1 MGSIVSEEIKH
12 KIYRLIEEIEQEKQV
27 HIFYACES
35 GSRAWGFPSV
45 DSDYD
50 VRFLYIHPT
59 DWYLSIGEK
68 REVIERPIDDQIDLS
83 GWEIRKALL
92 LFKKSNP
99 PLLEWLRS
107 PIVYKEK
114 YNIAQNMRALL
125 PEFYSPVACLYHYL
139 HMARGNFREYL
150 KGETV
155 WIKKYFYML
164 RPVLACKWI
173 EQDLGP
179 VPMEFEVLVDRIV
192 EDKRLK
198 AEIKQLIERKK
209 TGEELAWGPKIP
221 VISNFLAA
229 EIERLESERFDKK
242 KRKPDVEKLNELFRS
257 ALKETWEATQ

>member
-1 MGSIVSEEIKH
+1 MIPEAIKH
-12 KIYRLIEEIEQEKQV
+12 KISRLMEEIEREKQV
-27 HIFYACES
+27 RIFYACES

-68 REVIERPIDDQIDLS
+68 REVIEKPIDDQIDIS

-107 PIVYKEK
+107 PIIYKEG
-114 YNIAQNMRALL
+114 YRIAQNMRALL
-125 PEFYSPVACLYHYL
+125 PEFYSPISCFYHYL
-139 HMARGNFREYL
+139 HMARGNFKEYL

-155 WIKKYFYML
+155 WTKKYFYML
-164 RPVLACKWI
+164 RPVLACNWI

-192 EDKRLK
+192 EDRGLK
-198 AEIKQLIERKK
+198 NEIKELIKRKRE
-209 TGEELAWGPKIP
+209 GEELAWGPKIP
-221 VISNFLAA
+221 AISEFLTR
-229 EIERLESERFDKK
+229 EIERLSSGEFGHKK
-242 KRKPDVEKLNELFRS
+242 HRPDIEKLNNLFRK
-257 ALKETWEATQ
+257 ALKEVWETNQEK

>member
-1 MGSIVSEEIKH
+1 MIPREIKD
-12 KIYRLIEEIEQEKQV
+12 KICLRLAEIEQEKQV
-27 HIFYACES
+27 RVLYACES

-59 DWYLSIGEK
+59 EWYLSIEEK
-68 REVIERPIDDQIDLS
+68 RDVIEQTIEDHLDLS
-83 GWEIRKALL
+83 GWEIRKALN
-92 LFKKSNP
+92 LFRKSNP
-99 PLLEWLRS
+99 PLLEWLCS
-107 PIVYKEK
+107 PVVYQEK
-114 YNIAQNMRALL
+114 YRAAQNMRALL

-179 VPMEFEVLVDRIV
+179 VPMEFEVLVDRII
-192 EDKRLK
+192 EDRELRK
-198 AEIKQLIERKK
+198 EISNLIKRKK
-209 TGEELAWGPKIP
+209 EGEELAWGPKIP
-221 VISNFLAA
+221 AISNFLAA
-229 EIERLESERFDKK
+229 EIERLESERFDKR
-242 KRKPDVEKLNELFRS
+242 KRKPDLEKLNELFRS
-257 ALKETWEATQ
+257 ALKEVWEIAQ